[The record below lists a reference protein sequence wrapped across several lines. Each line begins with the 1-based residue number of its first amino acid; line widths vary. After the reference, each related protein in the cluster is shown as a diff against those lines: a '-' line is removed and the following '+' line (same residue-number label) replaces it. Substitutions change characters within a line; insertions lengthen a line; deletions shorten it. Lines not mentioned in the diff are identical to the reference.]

1 MTRVAGEPTQLRI
14 GELARRV
21 GVSAEVLRSWQQR
34 YGVLRPSRSDSG
46 YRLYGRDDQRRAL
59 RMKELIDAG
68 HAAAEA
74 AAAVAEPALDAGPV
88 PPWTGGRLSEARGS
102 LRDALLALDATA
114 AHASLDHLIDA
125 HTIDVLLRD
134 VVLPVLQELGEGWQY
149 GRVSIAQEHFGS
161 ELLAGRLRSLGRS
174 WDDGLGPR
182 VLLACPGGE
191 RHDLGLL
198 CCALALHQRGWRIT
212 YLGADT
218 PLHACEETVDRIDPE
233 LVVLSAVATAPLHR
247 IADELPRLSRR
258 TTLALGGA
266 GAQASTAERAG
277 AQLLREDPVSAARVL
292 TAARA
297 G

>member
-1 MTRVAGEPTQLRI
+1 MTRVAGEPTPLRI

-218 PLHACEETVDRIDPE
+218 HSTRARRRSTGSTPSWSCSRP
-233 LVVLSAVATAPLHR
+233 
-247 IADELPRLSRR
+247 SRR
-258 TTLALGGA
+258 PRCTGSPTSCRGCQDGRRSRWAA
-266 GAQASTAERAG
+266 PAR
-277 AQLLREDPVSAARVL
+277 RRRPPSAPGRSCCAR
-292 TAARA
+292 TP
-297 G
+297 